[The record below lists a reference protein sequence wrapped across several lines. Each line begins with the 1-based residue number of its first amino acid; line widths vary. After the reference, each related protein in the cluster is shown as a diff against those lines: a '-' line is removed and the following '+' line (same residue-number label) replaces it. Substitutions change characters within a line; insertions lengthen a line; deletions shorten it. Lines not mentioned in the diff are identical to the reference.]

1 MKRQSEDR
9 KDAKI
14 RMPGAMDR
22 GPVQFDSR
30 AAKRAGDVLT
40 IATNEV
46 VTAPPTTTIISAVK
60 IMTSYG
66 FGRLPIADAGT
77 RRLLGFVTGVDVV
90 DFLGGG
96 IRHNLLKKKYEGNI
110 LAAINADI
118 REIMSPRLISI
129 GEKAYRRGCPK
140 VDVREE
146 RRAVW
151 PVVDE
156 EARIKALITEHDFAK
171 LVAGVNTGIKV
182 EEFMSP
188 TVITAN
194 GQISIEKTTR
204 IMVQQ
209 GGFRKLPVVQDSILI
224 GMVTASD
231 IMRYLGSGEAF
242 EKVVTGD
249 IGEVMSQPIKTLVRR
264 DLVSTGKDVDLGWAA
279 EMMMEKGV
287 GALPVMDKGSLQGI
301 ITKRDFIRAFAE
313 EKRGIIP

>member
-1 MKRQSEDR
+1 
-9 KDAKI
+9 
-14 RMPGAMDR
+14 MDR

-30 AAKRAGDVLT
+30 AAKRTGDVLT
-40 IATNEV
+40 IATSEV
-46 VTAPPTTTIISAVK
+46 VTAPPTTTIIGAIK

-66 FGRLPIADAGT
+66 FGRLPIADPGT

-118 REIMSPRLISI
+118 REIMSPGLISI
-129 GEKAYRRGCPK
+129 TEKSSVEDALKLMYEKNVGGL
-140 VDVREE
+140 
-146 RRAVW
+146 

-156 EARIKALITEHDFAK
+156 DNKIKALITEHDFAK

-188 TVITAN
+188 NVITAN
-194 GQISIEKTTR
+194 GQMSIEKTTR
-204 IMVQQ
+204 MMVQQ
-209 GGFRKLPVVQDSILI
+209 GGFRKLPVVQDSILM

-242 EKVVTGD
+242 GKVVTGD

-264 DLVSTGKDVDLGWAA
+264 DLVSTEKDADLGRAA
-279 EMMMEKGV
+279 ETMMEKGI
-287 GALPVMDKGSLQGI
+287 GALPVMENGSLLGI

>member
-1 MKRQSEDR
+1 
-9 KDAKI
+9 
-14 RMPGAMDR
+14 MDR

-30 AAKRAGDVLT
+30 AAKRTGDVLT
-40 IATNEV
+40 IATSEV
-46 VTAPPTTTIISAVK
+46 VTAPPTTTIIGAIK

-66 FGRLPIADAGT
+66 FGRLPIADPGT

-90 DFLGGG
+90 YFLGGG

-129 GEKAYRRGCPK
+129 GEKSSVEDALKLMYEKNVGGL
-140 VDVREE
+140 
-146 RRAVW
+146 

-156 EARIKALITEHDFAK
+156 ENRIKALITEHDFAK

-182 EEFMSP
+182 EEFMSRN
-188 TVITAN
+188 VITAN
-194 GQISIEKTTR
+194 GQMSIEKTTR
-204 IMVQQ
+204 MMVQQ
-209 GGFRKLPVVQDSILI
+209 GGFRKLPVVQDSILM

-242 EKVVTGD
+242 GKVVTGD
-249 IGEVMSQPIKTLVRR
+249 IGEVMSQPIKILVRR
-264 DLVSTGKDVDLGWAA
+264 DLVSTEKDADLGRAA
-279 EMMMEKGV
+279 ETMMEKGV
-287 GALPVMDKGSLQGI
+287 GALPVMENGSLVGI

-313 EKRGIIP
+313 EKRGIIT

>member
-1 MKRQSEDR
+1 
-9 KDAKI
+9 
-14 RMPGAMDR
+14 MDR

-30 AAKRAGDVLT
+30 AAKRTGDVLT
-40 IATNEV
+40 IATAEV
-46 VTAPPTTTIISAVK
+46 VTAPPTTTIISAIK

-77 RRLLGFVTGVDVV
+77 WRLLGFVTGVDVV

-129 GEKAYRRGCPK
+129 GEKSSVEDALKLMYEKNVGGL
-140 VDVREE
+140 
-146 RRAVW
+146 

-156 EARIKALITEHDFAK
+156 ETRIKALITEHDFAK

-188 TVITAN
+188 NVITAN
-194 GQISIEKTTR
+194 GQMAIEKATKM
-204 IMVQQ
+204 MVQQ
-209 GGFRKLPVVQDSILI
+209 GGFRKLPVVQDSILT

-242 EKVVTGD
+242 GKVVTGD
-249 IGEVMSQPIKTLVRR
+249 IGEVMSQPIKILVRR
-264 DLVSTGKDVDLGWAA
+264 DLVSTEKEADLGGAA
-279 EMMMEKGV
+279 ETMMEKGV
-287 GALPVMDKGSLQGI
+287 GALPVMENGSLLGI

-313 EKRGIIP
+313 EKRGIIT

>member
-1 MKRQSEDR
+1 
-9 KDAKI
+9 
-14 RMPGAMDR
+14 MDR

-30 AAKRAGDVLT
+30 AAKHAGDVLT
-40 IATNEV
+40 IATTEV
-46 VTAPPTTTIISAVK
+46 VTAPPTTTIIGAIK

-118 REIMSPRLISI
+118 REIMSSGLISI
-129 GEKAYRRGCPK
+129 TEKSSVEDALKLMYEKNVGGL
-140 VDVREE
+140 
-146 RRAVW
+146 

-156 EARIKALITEHDFAK
+156 DNRIKALITEHDFAK

-188 TVITAN
+188 NVITAN
-194 GQISIEKTTR
+194 GQMSIEKTTR
-204 IMVQQ
+204 MMVQQ
-209 GGFRKLPVVQDSILI
+209 GGFRKLPVVQDSILM

-242 EKVVTGD
+242 GKVVTGD
-249 IGEVMSQPIKTLVRR
+249 IGEVMSQPIKILVRR
-264 DLVSTGKDVDLGWAA
+264 DLVSTEKEADLGEAA
-279 EMMMEKGV
+279 ETMIKKGI
-287 GALPVMDKGSLQGI
+287 GALPVMENGSLVGI

-313 EKRGIIP
+313 EKRGIIT

>member
-1 MKRQSEDR
+1 
-9 KDAKI
+9 
-14 RMPGAMDR
+14 MDR

-30 AAKRAGDVLT
+30 AAKHAGDVLT
-40 IATNEV
+40 IATTEV
-46 VTAPPTTTIISAVK
+46 VTAPPTTTIIGAIK

-118 REIMSPRLISI
+118 REIMSSGLISI
-129 GEKAYRRGCPK
+129 TEKSSVEDALKLMYEKNVGGL
-140 VDVREE
+140 
-146 RRAVW
+146 

-156 EARIKALITEHDFAK
+156 DNRIKALITEHDFAK

-188 TVITAN
+188 NVITAN
-194 GQISIEKTTR
+194 GQMSIEKTTR
-204 IMVQQ
+204 MMVQQ
-209 GGFRKLPVVQDSILI
+209 GGFRKLPVVQDSILT

-242 EKVVTGD
+242 GKVVTGD
-249 IGEVMSQPIKTLVRR
+249 IGEVMSQPIKILVRR
-264 DLVSTGKDVDLGWAA
+264 DLVSTEKEADLGGAA
-279 EMMMEKGV
+279 ETMIEKGI
-287 GALPVMDKGSLQGI
+287 GALPVMENGSLVGI

-313 EKRGIIP
+313 EKRGIIT

>member
-1 MKRQSEDR
+1 
-9 KDAKI
+9 
-14 RMPGAMDR
+14 MDR

-30 AAKRAGDVLT
+30 AAKRTGDVLT
-40 IATNEV
+40 ISTRDV
-46 VTAPPTTTIISAVK
+46 VTAPPTTTIIGAIK

-77 RRLLGFVTGVDVV
+77 LRLLGFVTGVDVV

-110 LAAINADI
+110 LAAVNADI
-118 REIMSPRLISI
+118 KEIMSSGLISI
-129 GEKAYRRGCPK
+129 TEKSSVEDALKLMYEKNVGGL
-140 VDVREE
+140 
-146 RRAVW
+146 

-156 EARIKALITEHDFAK
+156 DNRIKALITEHDFAK
-171 LVAGVNTGIKV
+171 LVAGLNTGIEV

-188 TVITAN
+188 NVITAK
-194 GQISIEKTTR
+194 GQMSIEKTTR
-204 IMVQQ
+204 MMVQQ

-242 EKVVTGD
+242 GKVVTGD
-249 IGEVMSQPIKTLVRR
+249 IGEVMSQPIKILVRR
-264 DLVSTGKDVDLGWAA
+264 DPVSTEKDADLGGAA
-279 EMMMEKGV
+279 ETMMVKGV
-287 GALPVMDKGSLQGI
+287 GALPVMENGSLLGI

>member
-1 MKRQSEDR
+1 
-9 KDAKI
+9 
-14 RMPGAMDR
+14 MDR

-30 AAKRAGDVLT
+30 AAKRTGDVLT
-40 IATNEV
+40 IATTDV
-46 VTAPPTTTIISAVK
+46 VTAPPTTTIIGAIK

-77 RRLLGFVTGVDVV
+77 RRLIGFVTGVDVV

-118 REIMSPRLISI
+118 REIMSPAIISI
-129 GEKAYRRGCPK
+129 GEKAS
-140 VDVREE
+140 VEE
-146 RRAVW
+146 ALKLMYEKNVGGL

-156 EARIKALITEHDFAK
+156 ETKIKALVTEHDFAK
-171 LVAGVNTGIKV
+171 LVAGLNTGISV

-188 TVITAN
+188 NVITAN
-194 GQISIEKTTR
+194 SQISIEKTTKM
-204 IMVQQ
+204 MVQQ
-209 GGFRKLPVVQDSILI
+209 GGFRKLPVVQDSIMM

-242 EKVVTGD
+242 GKVVTGD
-249 IGEVMSQPIKTLVRR
+249 IGDVMSQPIKTLVRR
-264 DLVSTGKDVDLGWAA
+264 DLISTDKEADLGAAA
-279 EMMMEKGV
+279 ELMMVKGV
-287 GALPVMDKGSLQGI
+287 GALPVMDNGSLLGI

>member
-1 MKRQSEDR
+1 
-9 KDAKI
+9 
-14 RMPGAMDR
+14 MDR

-30 AAKRAGDVLT
+30 AAKRTGDVLT
-40 IATNEV
+40 IATTDV
-46 VTAPPTTTIISAVK
+46 VTAPPTTTIIGAIK

-77 RRLLGFVTGVDVV
+77 RRLIGFVTGVDVV

-118 REIMSPRLISI
+118 REIMSPGIISI
-129 GEKAYRRGCPK
+129 GEKAS
-140 VDVREE
+140 VEE
-146 RRAVW
+146 ALKLMYEKNVGGL

-156 EARIKALITEHDFAK
+156 ETRIKALITEHDFAK
-171 LVAGVNTGIKV
+171 LVAGLNTGISV

-188 TVITAN
+188 NVITAN
-194 GQISIEKTTR
+194 GQISIEKTTKM
-204 IMVQQ
+204 MVQQ
-209 GGFRKLPVVQDSILI
+209 GGFRKLPVVQDSIMM

-242 EKVVTGD
+242 GKVVTGD
-249 IGEVMSQPIKTLVRR
+249 IGDVMSQPIKTLVRR
-264 DLVSTGKDVDLGWAA
+264 DLISTDKDADLGAA
-279 EMMMEKGV
+279 GELMMVKGV
-287 GALPVMDKGSLQGI
+287 GALPVMDNGSLLGI

>member
-1 MKRQSEDR
+1 
-9 KDAKI
+9 
-14 RMPGAMDR
+14 MDR

-30 AAKRAGDVLT
+30 AAKRTGDVLT
-40 IATNEV
+40 IATTEV

-60 IMTSYG
+60 ILTSYG

-77 RRLLGFVTGVDVV
+77 RRLLGVVTSVDVV

-129 GEKAYRRGCPK
+129 GEKSSVEDALKLMYEKNVGGL
-140 VDVREE
+140 
-146 RRAVW
+146 

-156 EARIKALITEHDFAK
+156 ETRIKALITEHDFAK

-188 TVITAN
+188 NVITAN
-194 GQISIEKTTR
+194 GQMSIEKTTKM
-204 IMVQQ
+204 MVQH
-209 GGFRKLPVVQDSILI
+209 GGFRKLPVVKDSILI

-242 EKVVTGD
+242 GKVVTGD
-249 IGEVMSQPIKTLVRR
+249 IGEVMSQHIKTLVRR
-264 DLVSTGKDVDLGWAA
+264 DLVSTEKKADLGGAA
-279 EMMMEKGV
+279 ETMMEKGV
-287 GALPVMDKGSLQGI
+287 GALPVMENGSLVGI

>member
-1 MKRQSEDR
+1 
-9 KDAKI
+9 
-14 RMPGAMDR
+14 
-22 GPVQFDSR
+22 
-30 AAKRAGDVLT
+30 
-40 IATNEV
+40 
-46 VTAPPTTTIISAVK
+46 
-60 IMTSYG
+60 MTSYG

-96 IRHNLLKKKYEGNI
+96 IRHNLLRKKYEGKI
-110 LAAINADI
+110 LTAINADI

-129 GEKAYRRGCPK
+129 GEKASVEDALKLMYEKNVGGL
-140 VDVREE
+140 
-146 RRAVW
+146 

-156 EARIKALITEHDFAK
+156 ETRIRALITEHDFAK

-194 GQISIEKTTR
+194 GQMSIEKTTKM
-204 IMVQQ
+204 MVQQ

-242 EKVVTGD
+242 GKVVTGD
-249 IGEVMSQPIKTLVRR
+249 IGEVMSQPIKILVRR
-264 DLVSTGKDVDLGWAA
+264 DLVTTEKDADLGWAA
-279 EMMMEKGV
+279 ETMMEKGV
-287 GALPVMDKGSLQGI
+287 GALPVMDNGSLLGI

>member
-1 MKRQSEDR
+1 
-9 KDAKI
+9 
-14 RMPGAMDR
+14 MDR

-30 AAKRAGDVLT
+30 AAKRTGDVLT
-40 IATNEV
+40 IATTDV
-46 VTAPPTTTIISAVK
+46 VTAPPTTTIIGAIK

-77 RRLLGFVTGVDVV
+77 RRLIGFVTGVDVV

-118 REIMSPRLISI
+118 REIMSPGIISI
-129 GEKAYRRGCPK
+129 GEKAS
-140 VDVREE
+140 VEE
-146 RRAVW
+146 ALKLMYEKNVGGL

-156 EARIKALITEHDFAK
+156 EAKIKALVTEHDFAK
-171 LVAGVNTGIKV
+171 LVAGLNTGISV

-188 TVITAN
+188 NVITAN
-194 GQISIEKTTR
+194 GQISIEKTTKM
-204 IMVQQ
+204 MVQQ
-209 GGFRKLPVVQDSILI
+209 GGFRKLPVVQDSIMM

-242 EKVVTGD
+242 GKVVTGD
-249 IGEVMSQPIKTLVRR
+249 IGDVMSQPIKTLVRR
-264 DLVSTGKDVDLGWAA
+264 DLISTDKDADLGAA
-279 EMMMEKGV
+279 GELMMVKGV
-287 GALPVMDKGSLQGI
+287 GALPVMDNGSLLGI

>member
-1 MKRQSEDR
+1 
-9 KDAKI
+9 
-14 RMPGAMDR
+14 MDR

-30 AAKRAGDVLT
+30 AAKRTGDVLT
-40 IATNEV
+40 IATTEV

-77 RRLLGFVTGVDVV
+77 RRLLGVVTSVDVV

-118 REIMSPRLISI
+118 REIMSPRLLSI
-129 GEKAYRRGCPK
+129 GEKSSVEDALKLMYEKNVGGL
-140 VDVREE
+140 
-146 RRAVW
+146 

-156 EARIKALITEHDFAK
+156 ETRIKALITEHDFAK
-171 LVAGVNTGIKV
+171 LLAGVNTGIKV

-188 TVITAN
+188 NVVTAN
-194 GQISIEKTTR
+194 GQMSIEKTTKM
-204 IMVQQ
+204 MVQQ

-242 EKVVTGD
+242 GKVVTGD
-249 IGEVMSQPIKTLVRR
+249 IGEVMSQHIKILVRR
-264 DLVSTGKDVDLGWAA
+264 DLVSTEKEADLGGAA
-279 EMMMEKGV
+279 ETMMEKGI
-287 GALPVMDKGSLQGI
+287 GALPVMENGSLVGI

>member
-129 GEKAYRRGCPK
+129 GEKASVEDALKLMYEKNVGGL
-140 VDVREE
+140 
-146 RRAVW
+146 

>member
-1 MKRQSEDR
+1 
-9 KDAKI
+9 
-14 RMPGAMDR
+14 MDR

-40 IATNEV
+40 IATADV
-46 VTAPPTTTIISAVK
+46 VTAPPTTTIIGAIK

-66 FGRLPIADAGT
+66 FGRLPIADPGT

-129 GEKAYRRGCPK
+129 TEKSSVEDALKLMYEKSVGGL
-140 VDVREE
+140 
-146 RRAVW
+146 

-156 EARIKALITEHDFAK
+156 DNRIKALVTEHDFAK

-188 TVITAN
+188 NVITAN
-194 GQISIEKTTR
+194 GSISIEKTTR
-204 IMVQQ
+204 MMVQQ

-231 IMRYLGSGEAF
+231 IMRYLGTGEAF
-242 EKVVTGD
+242 GKVVTGD
-249 IGEVMSQPIKTLVRR
+249 IRDVMSQQIKILVRR
-264 DLVSTGKDVDLGWAA
+264 DLVSTTKEADLGTAA
-279 EMMMEKGV
+279 ETMMDKGV
-287 GALPVMDKGSLQGI
+287 GALPVMDDGSLVGI

>member
-1 MKRQSEDR
+1 MKRPSEDR
-9 KDAKI
+9 KI

-30 AAKRAGDVLT
+30 AAKRAGDALT
-40 IATNEV
+40 IATADV
-46 VTAPPTTTIISAVK
+46 VTAPPTTTIIGAVK

-96 IRHNLLKKKYEGNI
+96 IRHNLLKKYEGNI

-129 GEKAYRRGCPK
+129 GEKSSVEDALKLMYEKNVGGL
-140 VDVREE
+140 
-146 RRAVW
+146 

-156 EARIKALITEHDFAK
+156 DNRIKALITEHDFAK

-188 TVITAN
+188 NVITAN

-204 IMVQQ
+204 MMVQQ

-231 IMRYLGSGEAF
+231 IMRYLGTGEAF
-242 EKVVTGD
+242 GKVVTGD
-249 IGEVMSQPIKTLVRR
+249 IREVMSQPIKILVRK
-264 DLVSTGKDVDLGWAA
+264 DLVSAEKEADIGEAA
-279 EMMMEKGV
+279 ETMMEKGV
-287 GALPVMDKGSLQGI
+287 GALPVMDNGSLVGI

>member
-1 MKRQSEDR
+1 
-9 KDAKI
+9 
-14 RMPGAMDR
+14 MDR

-30 AAKRAGDVLT
+30 AAKRTGDVLT
-40 IATNEV
+40 IATTDV
-46 VTAPPTTTIISAVK
+46 VTAPPTTTIIGAIK

-77 RRLLGFVTGVDVV
+77 RRLIGFVTGVDVV

-118 REIMSPRLISI
+118 REIMSPAIISI
-129 GEKAYRRGCPK
+129 GEKAS
-140 VDVREE
+140 VEE
-146 RRAVW
+146 ALKLMYEKNVGGL

-156 EARIKALITEHDFAK
+156 EAKIKALVTEHDFAK
-171 LVAGVNTGIKV
+171 LVAGLNTGISV

-188 TVITAN
+188 NVITAN
-194 GQISIEKTTR
+194 SQISIEKTTKM
-204 IMVQQ
+204 MVQQ
-209 GGFRKLPVVQDSILI
+209 GGFRKLPVVQDSIMM

-242 EKVVTGD
+242 GKVVTGD
-249 IGEVMSQPIKTLVRR
+249 IGDVMSQPIKTLVRR
-264 DLVSTGKDVDLGWAA
+264 DLISTDKDADLGAA
-279 EMMMEKGV
+279 GELMMVKGV
-287 GALPVMDKGSLQGI
+287 GALPVMDNGSLLGI

>member
-129 GEKAYRRGCPK
+129 GEKASVEDALKLMYEKNVGGL
-140 VDVREE
+140 
-146 RRAVW
+146 

-156 EARIKALITEHDFAK
+156 EARIKSLITEHDFAK

-313 EKRGIIP
+313 ENRGIIP

>member
-1 MKRQSEDR
+1 
-9 KDAKI
+9 
-14 RMPGAMDR
+14 MDR

-30 AAKRAGDVLT
+30 AAKRTGDVLT
-40 IATNEV
+40 IATAEV
-46 VTAPPTTTIISAVK
+46 VTAPPTTTIISAIK

-77 RRLLGFVTGVDVV
+77 WRLLGFVTGVDVV

-129 GEKAYRRGCPK
+129 GEKSSVEDALKLMYEKNVGGL
-140 VDVREE
+140 
-146 RRAVW
+146 

-156 EARIKALITEHDFAK
+156 ETRIKALITEHDFAK

-188 TVITAN
+188 NVITAN
-194 GQISIEKTTR
+194 GQMSIEKTTKM
-204 IMVQQ
+204 MVQQ
-209 GGFRKLPVVQDSILI
+209 GGFRKLPVVQDSILT

-242 EKVVTGD
+242 GKVVTGD
-249 IGEVMSQPIKTLVRR
+249 IGEVMSQPIKILVRR
-264 DLVSTGKDVDLGWAA
+264 DLVSTEKEADLGGAA
-279 EMMMEKGV
+279 ETMMEKGV
-287 GALPVMDKGSLQGI
+287 GALPVMENGSLLGI

-313 EKRGIIP
+313 EKRGIIT

>member
-1 MKRQSEDR
+1 
-9 KDAKI
+9 
-14 RMPGAMDR
+14 MDR

-30 AAKRAGDVLT
+30 AAKRTGDVLT
-40 IATNEV
+40 IATSEV
-46 VTAPPTTTIISAVK
+46 VTAPPTTTIIGAIK

-66 FGRLPIADAGT
+66 FGRLPIADPGT

-118 REIMSPRLISI
+118 REIMSPGLISI
-129 GEKAYRRGCPK
+129 TEKSSVEDALKLMYEKNVGGL
-140 VDVREE
+140 
-146 RRAVW
+146 

-156 EARIKALITEHDFAK
+156 ENRIKALITEHDFAK

-188 TVITAN
+188 NVITAN
-194 GQISIEKTTR
+194 GQMSIEKTTR
-204 IMVQQ
+204 MMVQQ
-209 GGFRKLPVVQDSILI
+209 GGFRKLPVVQDSILM

-242 EKVVTGD
+242 GKVVTGD
-249 IGEVMSQPIKTLVRR
+249 IGEVMSQPIKILVRR
-264 DLVSTGKDVDLGWAA
+264 DLVSTEKDADLGRAA
-279 EMMMEKGV
+279 ETMMEKGV
-287 GALPVMDKGSLQGI
+287 GALPVMENGSLLGI

-313 EKRGIIP
+313 EKRGIIT

>member
-1 MKRQSEDR
+1 
-9 KDAKI
+9 
-14 RMPGAMDR
+14 MDR

-40 IATNEV
+40 IATTDV
-46 VTAPPTTTIISAVK
+46 VTAPPTTTIIGAVK
-60 IMTSYG
+60 IMTTYG

-129 GEKAYRRGCPK
+129 GEKSSVEDALKLMYEKNVGGL
-140 VDVREE
+140 
-146 RRAVW
+146 

-156 EARIKALITEHDFAK
+156 DNRIMALITEHDFAK

-188 TVITAN
+188 NVITAN
-194 GQISIEKTTR
+194 GSISIEKTTR
-204 IMVQQ
+204 MMVQQ

-231 IMRYLGSGEAF
+231 IMRYLGTGEAF
-242 EKVVTGD
+242 GKVVTGD
-249 IGEVMSQPIKTLVRR
+249 IGDAMSQPIKTLVRK
-264 DLVSTGKDVDLGWAA
+264 DFVSIAKEADLGAAA
-279 EMMMEKGV
+279 ETMMDNGV
-287 GALPVMDKGSLQGI
+287 GALPVMENGSLLGI
-301 ITKRDFIRAFAE
+301 ITKRDFIRVFAE

>member
-1 MKRQSEDR
+1 
-9 KDAKI
+9 
-14 RMPGAMDR
+14 MDR

-40 IATNEV
+40 IATADV
-46 VTAPPTTTIISAVK
+46 VTAPPTTTIIGAIK

-129 GEKAYRRGCPK
+129 SEKSSVEDALKLMYEKNVGGL
-140 VDVREE
+140 
-146 RRAVW
+146 

-156 EARIKALITEHDFAK
+156 DNRIKALITEHDFAK

-188 TVITAN
+188 NVITAN

-204 IMVQQ
+204 MMVQQ

-231 IMRYLGSGEAF
+231 IMRYLGTGEAF
-242 EKVVTGD
+242 GKVVTGD
-249 IGEVMSQPIKTLVRR
+249 IREVMNQPIKILVRK
-264 DLVSTGKDVDLGWAA
+264 DLVSTTKEADIGEAA
-279 EMMMEKGV
+279 ETMMENGV
-287 GALPVMDKGSLQGI
+287 GALPVMENGSLLGI
-301 ITKRDFIRAFAE
+301 ITKRDFIRSFAE

>member
-1 MKRQSEDR
+1 MKRPSEDR

-40 IATNEV
+40 IATADV
-46 VTAPPTTTIISAVK
+46 VTAPPTTTIISAIK

-96 IRHNLLKKKYEGNI
+96 IRHNLLKRKYEGNI

-129 GEKAYRRGCPK
+129 GERSSVEDALKLMYEKNVGGL
-140 VDVREE
+140 
-146 RRAVW
+146 

-156 EARIKALITEHDFAK
+156 DNRIKALVTEHDFAK

-182 EEFMSP
+182 GEFMSP
-188 TVITAN
+188 NVITAN

-204 IMVQQ
+204 MMVQQ

-242 EKVVTGD
+242 GKVVTGD
-249 IGEVMSQPIKTLVRR
+249 IGEVMSQPIKVLVRR
-264 DLVSTGKDVDLGWAA
+264 DLVSTTKEADLGAAA
-279 EMMMEKGV
+279 ETMMEKGV
-287 GALPVMDKGSLQGI
+287 GALPVMDNGSLLGI

>member
-1 MKRQSEDR
+1 
-9 KDAKI
+9 
-14 RMPGAMDR
+14 MDR

-30 AAKRAGDVLT
+30 AAKRTGDVLT
-40 IATNEV
+40 IATSEV
-46 VTAPPTTTIISAVK
+46 VTAPPTTTIIGAIK

-66 FGRLPIADAGT
+66 FGRLPIADPGT

-110 LAAINADI
+110 LAAVNADI
-118 REIMSPRLISI
+118 REIMSPGLISI
-129 GEKAYRRGCPK
+129 TEKSSVEDALKLMYEKNVGGL
-140 VDVREE
+140 
-146 RRAVW
+146 

-156 EARIKALITEHDFAK
+156 ENRIKALITEHDFAK

-188 TVITAN
+188 NVITAN
-194 GQISIEKTTR
+194 GQMSIEKTTR
-204 IMVQQ
+204 MMVQQ
-209 GGFRKLPVVQDSILI
+209 GGFRKLPVVQDSILM

-242 EKVVTGD
+242 GKVVTGD
-249 IGEVMSQPIKTLVRR
+249 IGEVMSQPIKILVRR
-264 DLVSTGKDVDLGWAA
+264 DLVSTEKDADLGRAA
-279 EMMMEKGV
+279 ETMMVKGV
-287 GALPVMDKGSLQGI
+287 GALPVMENGSLVGI

-313 EKRGIIP
+313 EKRGIIT

>member
-1 MKRQSEDR
+1 
-9 KDAKI
+9 
-14 RMPGAMDR
+14 MDR

-30 AAKRAGDVLT
+30 AAKRTGDVLT
-40 IATNEV
+40 IATAEV
-46 VTAPPTTTIISAVK
+46 VTAPPTTTIISAIK

-77 RRLLGFVTGVDVV
+77 WRLLGFVTGVDVV

-129 GEKAYRRGCPK
+129 GEKSSVEDALKLMYEKNVGGL
-140 VDVREE
+140 
-146 RRAVW
+146 

-156 EARIKALITEHDFAK
+156 ETRIKALITEHDFAK
-171 LVAGVNTGIKV
+171 LVAGVNTGVKV

-188 TVITAN
+188 NVITAN
-194 GQISIEKTTR
+194 GQMAIEKATKM
-204 IMVQQ
+204 MVQQ
-209 GGFRKLPVVQDSILI
+209 GGFRKLPVVQDSILT

-242 EKVVTGD
+242 GKVVTGD
-249 IGEVMSQPIKTLVRR
+249 IGEVMSQPIKILVRR
-264 DLVSTGKDVDLGWAA
+264 DLVSTEKEADLGGAA
-279 EMMMEKGV
+279 ETMMEKGV
-287 GALPVMDKGSLQGI
+287 GALPVMENGSLLGI

-313 EKRGIIP
+313 EKRGIIT

>member
-1 MKRQSEDR
+1 
-9 KDAKI
+9 
-14 RMPGAMDR
+14 MDR
-22 GPVQFDSR
+22 GPVSFDSR
-30 AAKRAGDVLT
+30 VAKRAGDVLT
-40 IATNEV
+40 IATTEV

-129 GEKAYRRGCPK
+129 GEKASVEDALKLMYEKNVGGL
-140 VDVREE
+140 
-146 RRAVW
+146 

-156 EARIKALITEHDFAK
+156 DTRIRALITEHDFAK

-194 GQISIEKTTR
+194 GQMSIEKTTKM
-204 IMVQQ
+204 MVQQ

-242 EKVVTGD
+242 GKVVTGD

-264 DLVSTGKDVDLGWAA
+264 DIVSTEKDADLGLAA
-279 EMMMEKGV
+279 ETMMDKGV
-287 GALPVMDKGSLQGI
+287 GALPVMENGSLLGI

>member
-129 GEKAYRRGCPK
+129 GEKASVEDALKLMYEKNVGGL
-140 VDVREE
+140 
-146 RRAVW
+146 

-242 EKVVTGD
+242 QKVVTGD